1 MEIGGIPDSQRSA
14 ATGSG
19 PGGRVTRRTVLRLT
33 ALAAAAAPSLA
44 ELASAPAAHAQADGQ
59 DNGDNGGDLGEL
71 VEVSIAQLRAAMAGH
86 RTSSREITSG
96 YIERIRRL
104 DPKLHSVIEVNPD
117 ALSIADALDDER
129 QSGHL
134 RGPLH
139 GIPILLKDNI
149 DTADKTHTT
158 AGSLALVGTRPTR
171 DATVARLLRDAGAV
185 VLGKAN
191 MSEWANFR
199 STHSSSGW
207 SARGGQC
214 RNPYILDRNPCG
226 SSSGSAAATSA
237 SLTAAA
243 LATETDGSIVCP
255 ASHCALVGIKPT
267 VGLTS
272 RGGVI
277 PISHNQDT
285 IGSHGR
291 TVADAAAVL
300 TAIAGVVDPRD
311 AATSANAGKPRL
323 DYTRFLDA
331 DALKGARIGI
341 ARDQGFGVSEK
352 TDAIMA
358 TAIQAIKNAGAVII
372 DNLNITALESPTTG
386 ASETTVLL
394 FDFKQDIAA
403 YLASRSGGPKTL
415 QELIDFNN
423 AHAAQELKFFGQ
435 ELFIQAQATDGF
447 GDPKYAAA
455 LADSQG
461 KSRAALQQLFADH
474 QLDSII
480 APTNSPAWVTDLV
493 DGDHF
498 ELASTGPA
506 ARAGY
511 PLVTV
516 PAGFTFDLPVG
527 LTFMGLA
534 FSEPMLIKLAFAF
547 EQATKVRHA
556 PKFLPTLP
564 T

>member
-1 MEIGGIPDSQRSA
+1 M
-14 ATGSG
+14 TGKVS
-19 PGGRVTRRTVLRLT
+19 RRTALRLT
-33 ALAAAAAPSLA
+33 ALAAAAPTLSQLIA
-44 ELASAPAAHAQADGQ
+44 APAGHAQAQAAGQ
-59 DNGDNGGDLGEL
+59 DDGGNLGEL
-71 VEVSIAQLRAAMAGH
+71 VDVSIAQLQAAMTAR
-86 RTSSREITSG
+86 RTTSREITSD
-96 YIERIRRL
+96 YLERIRRL
-104 DPKLHSVIEVNPD
+104 DPKLHSVIETNPE
-117 ALSIADALDDER
+117 ALDIAEDLDEER
-129 QSGHL
+129 HKGHV

-158 AGSLALVGTRPTR
+158 AGSFALAGTRPTR
-171 DATVARLLRDAGAV
+171 DATVAKLLRDAGAV

-191 MSEWANFR
+191 LSEWANFR

-207 SARGGQC
+207 SGRGGQC
-214 RNPYILDRNPCG
+214 NDPYILDRNPCG
-226 SSSGSAAATSA
+226 SSSGSGAATSA
-237 SLTAAA
+237 SLAAAA

-255 ASHCALVGIKPT
+255 ASHCGVVGIKPT

-272 RGGVI
+272 RAGVV

-285 IGSHGR
+285 IGPHGR

-311 AATSANAGKPRL
+311 SATSANSGKPRL
-323 DYTRFLDA
+323 DYTKSLDA
-331 DALKGARIGI
+331 HALRGARIGI
-341 ARDQGFGVSEK
+341 ARDQGFGISEK
-352 TDAIMA
+352 TDAVMDA
-358 TAIQAIKNAGAVII
+358 AIQAIRDAGATLI

-386 ASETTVLL
+386 ASEFNILL
-394 FDFKQDIAA
+394 FDFKTDVAA
-403 YLASRSGGPKTL
+403 YMSTRPGGPRTL
-415 QELIDFNN
+415 QDLIDFNN

-435 ELFIQAQATDGF
+435 EIFIQSQATG
-447 GDPKYAAA
+447 GVNDPGYAAA

-461 KSRAALQQLFADH
+461 KSRAALQKIFADNH
-474 QLDSII
+474 LDAIV
-480 APTNSPAWVTDLV
+480 APTNSPAWTTDLV
-493 DGDHF
+493 NGDHF

-516 PAGFTFDLPVG
+516 PAGFTFGLPVG
-527 LTFMGLA
+527 ITFMGLV
-534 FSEPMLIKLAFAF
+534 FSEPTLIKLAFAF
-547 EQATKVRHA
+547 EQATKVRQV